1 MTKNLVKMKIEE
13 IVRQKFKERQEER
26 KKQEEEYS
34 YVRLEYLKYKVVHD
48 ALLNLSLL
56 ETNLNPNLLV
66 NKKKWIPIV
75 QNTLLNG
82 KECDKLDAN
91 LIKSL
96 QEAVKVQLTEQC
108 QVLMEHYGENEDLSK
123 LPFLVQ
129 NDIEI
134 LQEND
139 PKQQRRRD
147 IDQEI
152 KRKNL
157 LENHVEVTKD
167 LVENH
172 ALVIFSRYN
181 NYNEVSTV

>member
-1 MTKNLVKMKIEE
+1 MKIEE
-13 IVRQKFKERQEER
+13 IVRQKLKEKSE
-26 KKQEEEYS
+26 KWTKQEEEHS
-34 YVRLEYLKYKVVHD
+34 YVRLEYLKTKVIYE
-48 ALLNLSLL
+48 ALLNLSLF

-75 QNTLLNG
+75 QNSLLNG
-82 KECDKLDAN
+82 KECGKLEPS

-108 QVLMEHYGENEDLSK
+108 QVLMEHYGDESEDYSK

-129 NDIEI
+129 TDIETVK
-134 LQEND
+134 END
-139 PKQQRRRD
+139 PKQQRKKE

-157 LENHVEVTKD
+157 LQDHVEMTHE
-167 LVENH
+167 LLQNH
-172 ALVIFSRYN
+172 ALGH
-181 NYNEVSTV
+181 VSQLNKLNVKYYSDKKK